1 MMVSWLPLIKTA
13 EVLVHEGMNRITVLG
28 VVALLEEDLTTVDDE
43 LLSRPGC
50 ALAHIAATS
59 VNRITRVIDLYHT
72 IIAPF
77 KQTQS

>member
-1 MMVSWLPLIKTA
+1 MTA
-13 EVLVHEGMNRITVLG
+13 DVLVQEGMNRIMVLG
-28 VVALLEEDLTTVDDE
+28 VLALLEEDTTALLDEDLITVDDE
-43 LLSRPGC
+43 LLSLPGC
-50 ALAHIAATS
+50 ALAHIAATR